1 MIALSAGGEGA
12 ARGRAARVDRY
23 RSWWRSSD
31 DHLGT
36 LTERIPSKTRW
47 ALANRIV
54 VGDLTSCIVSTN
66 TRAGINTFLVDA
78 RCEMVTIRAD
88 HTLGSTGRWGA
99 LVGGQAR
106 ANANSIDF
114 TMLAVWT
121 TRVGITWISV
131 NHDRRWRNQCT
142 SR

>member
-1 MIALSAGGEGA
+1 LIALSAGGEGA

-121 TRVGITWISV
+121 TGVGITWISV